1 MGVLSVWYTNSQKK
15 RIILMIW
22 SLLVNSIGI
31 FVIGYI
37 LKGVQIK
44 SFFTAIGVA
53 ILLAIIN
60 SLVKPILVFLTL
72 PITILTFGLFILVIN
87 ALMLMLVDELIEG
100 MKIESFGW
108 AFLFSLLLAVLNLGF
123 FWLSYVGAFDSALL
137 FISFINFESID
148 FGGRNI

>member
-1 MGVLSVWYTNSQKK
+1 
-15 RIILMIW
+15 MIW

-44 SFFTAIGVA
+44 SFFTSIGVA

-60 SLVKPILVFLTL
+60 TLVKPILVFLTL

-87 ALMLMLVDELIEG
+87 ALMLMLVDELVEG
-100 MKIESFGW
+100 MKIKSFGW

-123 FWLSYVGAFDSALL
+123 F
-137 FISFINFESID
+137 
-148 FGGRNI
+148 

>member
-1 MGVLSVWYTNSQKK
+1 
-15 RIILMIW
+15 MIW

-44 SFFTAIGVA
+44 SFLTAIGVA

-60 SLVKPILVFLTL
+60 TLVKPILVFLTL
-72 PITILTFGLFILVIN
+72 PITILTFGLFIFVIN
-87 ALMLMLVDELIEG
+87 ALMLMLADEMIEG

-123 FWLSYVGAFDSALL
+123 F
-137 FISFINFESID
+137 
-148 FGGRNI
+148 

>member
-1 MGVLSVWYTNSQKK
+1 
-15 RIILMIW
+15 MIW

-37 LKGVQIK
+37 LKRVQIK

-100 MKIESFGW
+100 MKIDSFGW

-123 FWLSYVGAFDSALL
+123 F
-137 FISFINFESID
+137 
-148 FGGRNI
+148 

>member
-1 MGVLSVWYTNSQKK
+1 
-15 RIILMIW
+15 MIW

-44 SFFTAIGVA
+44 SFLTAVGVA

-60 SLVKPILVFLTL
+60 TLVKPILLFLTL

-87 ALMLMLVDELIEG
+87 ALMLMLVDALVEG

-108 AFLFSLLLAVLNLGF
+108 AFLFSLLLLVLNLGF
-123 FWLSYVGAFDSALL
+123 F
-137 FISFINFESID
+137 
-148 FGGRNI
+148 